1 MGWLKKKVSDH
12 LKFFGNPLV
21 KIYRDF
27 ENKTVTIDFYGGR
40 CATFSYEGKII
51 TDFIA
56 QGEIYDNANF
66 INRYLKLQGI
76 SPSMYHPKT
85 LKTNNHRFYSEIFKR
100 KAINKYIESLR

>member
-1 MGWLKKKVSDH
+1 MKNFAEIQMENFELLLKRC
-12 LKFFGNPLV
+12 NLV
-21 KIYRDF
+21 K
-27 ENKTVTIDFYGGR
+27 
-40 CATFSYEGKII
+40 AGKII